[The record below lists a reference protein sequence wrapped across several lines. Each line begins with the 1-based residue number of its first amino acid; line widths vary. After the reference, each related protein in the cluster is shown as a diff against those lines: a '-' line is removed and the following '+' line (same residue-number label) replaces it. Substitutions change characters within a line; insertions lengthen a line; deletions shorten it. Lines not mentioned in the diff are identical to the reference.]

1 MSIKVEPFVVGD
13 LIHAYNR
20 GNKKEPIFS
29 SKSDYWRF
37 LRALRFFNDERD
49 ITEFAKCL
57 GDLIKSK
64 KETLKGLDPFSGR
77 NTFEWQEEWGEQKP
91 LVEIVSYC
99 LMPNHFHLLMKEIS
113 PGGIS
118 KFMKKLGAGYTIYR
132 NMKTGEVGRVF
143 QGQYRG
149 KTIIG
154 EEYLQYADAYIQVL
168 NPFELFKGGTLGAM
182 DDFDSAFQ
190 FALDYPFCSLG
201 EALGLR
207 NLNIIKRD
215 CLRDAFGDLPSYK
228 EFCRE
233 ALFVH
238 SAREFLGKLAME

>member
-13 LIHAYNR
+13 FVHVYNR

-57 GDLIKSK
+57 GDLIESK
-64 KETLKGLDPFSGR
+64 KKELKGLDPFSGR
-77 NTFEWQEEWGEQKP
+77 NTFEWQAEWGEQKP
-91 LVEIVSYC
+91 IVEIDSYC
-99 LMPNHFHLLMKEIS
+99 LMSNHFHLLMKEIS

-118 KFMKKLGAGYTIYR
+118 KFMKKVGAGYTVYR
-132 NMKTGEVGRVF
+132 NAKTGEVGRVF

-149 KTIIG
+149 KTVTD
-154 EEYLQYADAYIQVL
+154 ERYLQYVDAYIQVL
-168 NPFELFKGGTLGAM
+168 NPFELFEGGILKATE
-182 DDFDSAFQ
+182 DFDSAFQ

-201 EALGLR
+201 ESFGLR
-207 NLNIIKRD
+207 DLNIIDRN
-215 CLRDAFGDLPSYK
+215 CFENRLGGYK
-228 EFCRE
+228 EFCKE
-233 ALFVH
+233 ALVVRNV
-238 SAREFLGKLAME
+238 REFLGKLAME